1 MTNNAEQMMTTNNN
15 ALVSLKIEVNDKQ
28 EQTVSGRALHEFL
41 EVKTRYNDWFK
52 RMTEY
57 GFTENVDYFPFTQKR
72 VSGNASG
79 IQVLQDHKLTI
90 NMAKELCM
98 LARSERGK
106 KARQYFIQCEKAWNE
121 PQAVMARALQM
132 SQRVLAETQ
141 EKMNKYIT
149 ENQPKI
155 DFANAVTAS
164 KDCIYIRELAKIL
177 QQNGYNTGEKRLYK
191 WLRDNGYLIKDR
203 RDRDYNQPTQ
213 RAQQLKIFKV
223 NKTVYETSLGEMT
236 STTTLV
242 TPKGQQYFIGKF
254 KEKFIPKN

>member
-1 MTNNAEQMMTTNNN
+1 MTNNTEQMMTTNDN

-28 EQTVSGRALHEFL
+28 EQTISGRALHEFL
-41 EVKTRYNDWFK
+41 EVSTPYTKWFN

-57 GFTENVDYFPFTQKR
+57 GFTENIDYIVTDIFVPNSNGGKQTQI
-72 VSGNASG
+72 N
-79 IQVLQDHKLTI
+79 HKLTL

-98 LARSERGK
+98 VQRTERGK
-106 KARQYFIQCEKAWNE
+106 IARQYFIQCEKAWNE

-155 DFANAVTAS
+155 DFANAVQAS
-164 KDCIYIRELAKIL
+164 NDCIYIRELAKIL
-177 QQNGYNTGEKRLYK
+177 QQNGFNTGEKRLFK
-191 WLRDNGYLIKDR
+191 WLRDNKYLIKDR
-203 RDRDYNQPTQ
+203 RDKDYNQPTQ
-213 RAQQLKIFKV
+213 RAIQLKIFKV
-223 NKTVYETSLGEMT
+223 HKTVYETSLGEMT

-242 TPKGQQYFIGKF
+242 TPKGQQYFINKF
-254 KEKFIPKN
+254 KDKFLPKN

>member
-1 MTNNAEQMMTTNNN
+1 MTNNTEQMMTTNDN

-28 EQTVSGRALHEFL
+28 EQTISGRALHEFL
-41 EVKTRYNDWFK
+41 EVKTPYHIWIK
-52 RMTEY
+52 RMFEY
-57 GFTENVDYFPFTQKR
+57 GFTENIDFSTDEQKCSTANNGYTLKR
-72 VSGNASG
+72 
-79 IQVLQDHKLTI
+79 DHQLTI

-98 LARSERGK
+98 LARTERGK
-106 KARQYFIQCEKAWNE
+106 QARQYFIQCEKAWNE

-164 KDCIYIRELAKIL
+164 KDCIYVRELAKIL
-177 QQNGYNTGEKRLYK
+177 TQNGLEVGEKRLYK

-203 RDRDYNQPTQ
+203 RDADYNQPTQ
-213 RAQQLKIFKV
+213 RAAGLKIFKV
-223 NKTVYETSLGEMT
+223 NKTIYETSFGKAT

-242 TPKGQQYFIGKF
+242 TPKGQVYFINKF
-254 KEKFIPKN
+254 KKWFKHN